1 MSGCVSWLPPGLPRP
16 AIGLSPKIAF
26 LSLLL
31 ALASACGL
39 TSNEPTA
46 TPAPTATPIV
56 ITVVATATPS
66 PAGAGDPAPSVGG
79 PALPSIADAVERIT
93 PWVASITV
101 ESSRRGVFT
110 TFPEEAAGSGFVVRA
125 DGYIV
130 TNNHVIQGA
139 EQIQVHLPNGGS
151 YDAVVVGADDIRD
164 IAVLKI
170 DATGLEAARFANG
183 GTRVGD
189 WVMTMGNALDLK
201 GAPTV
206 TLGIISGLGRTIQ
219 TEQFP
224 GYYYDLIQTDAAI
237 NSGNSGG
244 PMVNLNG
251 EVVGINQATLRQ
263 AQGISFAISAS
274 TAQPIIDSLIEFGR
288 VIRPRIGF
296 DGDDVTPTR
305 VARFQLSV
313 DQGVI
318 VTRIASDGPAFA
330 AGIRIGNIVTMI
342 DGIPTPDMA
351 TFLNLL
357 WSYQV
362 GDSIQIEYV
371 RGDEFLMAEVE
382 LGERSS

>member
-1 MSGCVSWLPPGLPRP
+1 
-16 AIGLSPKIAF
+16 
-26 LSLLL
+26 
-31 ALASACGL
+31 
-39 TSNEPTA
+39 
-46 TPAPTATPIV
+46 V
-56 ITVVATATPS
+56 ITVVATPTPS
-66 PAGAGDPAPSVGG
+66 AEGAAPSRSV
-79 PALPSIADAVERIT
+79 PNTQALPSIADVVEKVT

-101 ESSRRGVFT
+101 EASRRGLFSSI
-110 TFPEEAAGSGFVVRA
+110 PQEAAGSGFVVRP

-139 EQIQVHLPNGGS
+139 EQIQVHLPNGGT
-151 YDAVVVGADDIRD
+151 YDAVLVGGDDVRD
-164 IAVLKI
+164 LAVLKI
-170 DATGLEAARFANG
+170 DATGLEAARFADG
-183 GTRVGD
+183 STRVGD

-206 TLGIISGLGRTIQ
+206 TLGIVSGLGRTIQ
-219 TEQFP
+219 TERYP
-224 GYYYDLIQTDAAI
+224 NYYYDLVQTDAAI

-244 PMVNLNG
+244 PLVNLNG

-263 AQGISFAISAS
+263 AEGISFAISAA
-274 TAQPIIDSLIEFGR
+274 TAEPVIDSIIEFGR

-296 DGDDVTPTR
+296 DGQDVTPAR
-305 VARFQLSV
+305 IARFQLSV

-318 VTRIASDGPAFA
+318 VTSIARNGPAFA

-351 TFLNLL
+351 TFLSLL

-371 RGDEFLMAEVE
+371 RGDEFLMAVVE
-382 LGERSS
+382 LGERGS

>member
-1 MSGCVSWLPPGLPRP
+1 VSGYVSWLPPGLPRP
-16 AIGLSPKIAF
+16 IVGLSPKIAF

-39 TSNEPTA
+39 TSSADPTPA
-46 TPAPTATPIV
+46 PAPTATPIV
-56 ITVVATATPS
+56 ITVVATPTPS
-66 PAGAGDPAPSVGG
+66 PAGSAPVSGAQ
-79 PALPSIADAVERIT
+79 ALPSIADVVERIT

-110 TFPEEAAGSGFVVRA
+110 DFPEEAAGSGFVVRA

-170 DATGLEAARFANG
+170 DTTGLEAARFANG

-244 PMVNLNG
+244 PMVNLDG

-288 VIRPRIGF
+288 VVRPRIGF

-305 VARFQLSV
+305 VTRFRLSV
-313 DQGVI
+313 DHGVI

-351 TFLNLL
+351 TFLSLL

-371 RGDEFLMAEVE
+371 RGDEFLMAEVK
-382 LGERSS
+382 LGERGS

>member
-1 MSGCVSWLPPGLPRP
+1 MRLASH
-16 AIGLSPKIAF
+16 IAF

-31 ALASACGL
+31 ALAAACSL
-39 TSNEPTA
+39 TFNGPTP
-46 TPAPTATPIV
+46 TPDPTATPIV
-56 ITVVATATPS
+56 ITVVATPTPS
-66 PAGAGDPAPSVGG
+66 PADATASAPDAGTQV
-79 PALPSIADAVERIT
+79 LPSIADVVEKVT

-101 ESSRRGVFT
+101 EASRRGLFT
-110 TFPEEAAGSGFVVRA
+110 NFPEEAAGSGFVVRA

-130 TNNHVIQGA
+130 TNSHVIQGA
-139 EQIQVHLPNGGS
+139 EQIQVHLPSGGT
-151 YDAVVVGADDIRD
+151 YDAVLVGADDVRD
-164 IAVLKI
+164 LAVLKI
-170 DATGLEAARFANG
+170 DATGLEAARFADG

-219 TEQFP
+219 TEQYP
-224 GYYYDLIQTDAAI
+224 LYYYDLIQTDAAI

-244 PMVNLNG
+244 PLVDLNG

-263 AQGISFAISAS
+263 AEGISFAISAA
-274 TAQPIIDSLIEFGR
+274 TAIPVIDSLIEFGR

-296 DGDDVTPTR
+296 DGDDVTPAR
-305 VARFQLSV
+305 VARFQLGV
-313 DQGVI
+313 DHGVI
-318 VTRIASDGPAFA
+318 VTRIARDGPAFE

-351 TFLNLL
+351 TFLGLL

-371 RGDEFLMAEVE
+371 RGDEFLMTVVE
-382 LGERSS
+382 LGERGS

>member
-1 MSGCVSWLPPGLPRP
+1 MSGYVSWLPLGLPRP
-16 AIGLSPKIAF
+16 VVGLSPEIAF

-39 TSNEPTA
+39 TSNELPA

-66 PAGAGDPAPSVGG
+66 PAGAGAPAPAVGAQ
-79 PALPSIADAVERIT
+79 ALPSIADAVERIT

-151 YDAVVVGADDIRD
+151 YDAVVVGTDDIRD

-170 DATGLEAARFANG
+170 DTTGLEAAKFANG

-189 WVMTMGNALDLK
+189 WVVTMGNALDLK

-263 AQGISFAISAS
+263 AQGISFAISAA
-274 TAQPIIDSLIEFGR
+274 TAEPIIQSLIDHGR
-288 VIRPRIGF
+288 VVRPTLGF
-296 DGDDVTPTR
+296 RGIDVTP
-305 VARFQLSV
+305 ARASQFRLALSE
-313 DQGVI
+313 GVL
-318 VTRIASDGPAFA
+318 VTRLSADGPAYVG
-330 AGIRIGNIVTMI
+330 GIRVGDIITKI
-342 DGIPTPDMA
+342 DGIPTQDMA
-351 TFLNLL
+351 RLLSLL
-357 WSYQV
+357 WSYKV
-362 GDSIQIEYV
+362 GDMILVEYV
-371 RGDEFLMAEVE
+371 SEDQFLSTTIE
-382 LGERSS
+382 LTERSN